1 MPAATEVEDVRPERI
16 IAKDGATAG
25 FERII
30 TNEISSV
37 TPSQKGTLV
46 YEEISV

>member
-1 MPAATEVEDVRPERI
+1 MPAATEAEDVRPERI
-16 IAKDGATAG
+16 IANER

-30 TNEISSV
+30 ANEISSV